1 LRAAYDDLNA
11 DLKKRLEDNEYI
23 CDEDSAEL
31 INMLLD
37 HTYQDKYVLA
47 VEWQNPGDLVLWDNT
62 AVMHRAHGRSYEGKF
77 RRDMR
82 RTTVHDDSSYAWGL
96 NEKTSMRVGLP

>member
-1 LRAAYDDLNA
+1 MYQIEGLS
-11 DLKKRLEDNEYI
+11 ENEGT
-23 CDEDSAEL
+23 EL
-31 INMLLD
+31 IRTLLD
-37 HTYQDKYVLA
+37 HACQDKYVLS

-62 AVMHRAHGRSYEGKF
+62 AVMHRAHGGTYEGKF

>member
-1 LRAAYDDLNA
+1 MHHIEGIPE
-11 DLKKRLEDNEYI
+11 K
-23 CDEDSAEL
+23 DSTEL
-31 INMLLD
+31 INRLLD
-37 HTYQDKYVLA
+37 HTCQDKYVLS
-47 VEWQNPGDLVLWDNT
+47 VEWQSPGDLVLWDNT
-62 AVMHRAHGRSYEGKF
+62 AVMHRAHGGSYEGKF

>member
-1 LRAAYDDLNA
+1 MYRIEGLPER
-11 DLKKRLEDNEYI
+11 
-23 CDEDSAEL
+23 DSTEL
-31 INMLLD
+31 ISKLLD
-37 HTYQDKYVLA
+37 HTCQDKYVLS

-62 AVMHRAHGRSYEGKF
+62 AVMHRAHGGPYEGKY

-96 NEKTSMRVGLP
+96 NEKTSLRVGLP